1 MLYVSQLTYGP
12 MKNFIHLLGESTAQ
26 EVAVVDPAWNVP
38 ALLEEVARAHKRLV
52 AVFLTHSHHDHINGV
67 PELLKTVD
75 VPVYVQQA
83 ELDFNPEL
91 RELAGALR
99 PVGPGAEVQVGP
111 LTVTL
116 LHTPGHTPGSQC
128 LHCGGA
134 LFSGDTLFVEHCG
147 RCDFVGGDPN
157 QMFDSLHRVLGALP
171 DETVLYPGHHYGS
184 VPVSSLAHERKHNPY
199 LLQTRREDF
208 VDYRLRPRS

>member
-12 MKNFIHLLGESTAQ
+12 MKNFIHLLGADGAP

-38 ALLEEVARAHKRLV
+38 ALLEEVERARKRLV
-52 AVFLTHSHHDHINGV
+52 AVFLTHSHHDHLNGV
-67 PELLKTVD
+67 PELLKVQD
-75 VPVYVQQA
+75 LPVYAQQA
-83 ELDFNPEL
+83 EVDFNPEL
-91 RELAGALR
+91 RDFGSALK
-99 PVGPGAEVQVGP
+99 PVGPGAEVKVGP

-128 LHCGGA
+128 VHCGGA
-134 LFSGDTLFVEHCG
+134 LFAGDTLFVEHCG
-147 RCDFVGGDPN
+147 RCDLPGSDVN
-157 QMFDSLHRVLGALP
+157 QMFDSLHRVLGTLP
-171 DETVLYPGHHYGS
+171 DETVLYPGHDYGS

-199 LLQTRREDF
+199 LLRSQREEF